1 MTLRIL
7 WTTLEMKYFTAIRNA
22 VCKSH
27 WNSMFVGLARCHFSR
42 TYLKKLRETLC
53 LGVPSVQFICGD
65 WKNSGVVLYHILC
78 AILCSQNRNYWEGW
92 KMTAVPSIMSA
103 ASITI
108 QASPKTWKE
117 CRSNVRMRERND
129 GKRKVNIK

>member
-1 MTLRIL
+1 MT
-7 WTTLEMKYFTAIRNA
+7 
-22 VCKSH
+22 V
-27 WNSMFVGLARCHFSR
+27 
-42 TYLKKLRETLC
+42 
-53 LGVPSVQFICGD
+53 
-65 WKNSGVVLYHILC
+65 
-78 AILCSQNRNYWEGW
+78 
-92 KMTAVPSIMSA
+92 VPSIMSA